1 MDDLVSAFN
10 AEACVGCGRCTY
22 ACVAAQ
28 RHATFSPRRVV
39 EDALRDRAVGSEEGL
54 WACTACG
61 GCSAVCNA
69 GVEFPQLVRELR
81 RRSRKVS
88 LPVAAH
94 HGVLNRTAR
103 LTASS
108 AVSPRSAEWVTPDL
122 ELDPGSEVLL
132 FVGCVPYMDV
142 ALRYIRDDLLEI
154 PRSAVRLLNAA
165 GVRPRV
171 LRSERCCG
179 HDAYWAGDDELFAR
193 LAKANVEAVRGSGV
207 REIVAFC
214 PECAAAWRDLYP
226 KVTSLEG
233 IRVRTLAEVLAE
245 ALSAGRLRLKG
256 GDDIVTF
263 QDPCRLSKGAGV
275 VDQPRALIREAS
287 TLVEMPRSG
296 PLSACCGTAG
306 WVDCDHTAK
315 RVQMERLD
323 EAGGT
328 GAGTLITA
336 CPKCLIHLSCADRH
350 HGAEMA
356 RRVRIEDLHVWA
368 AKALAR

>member
-1 MDDLVSAFN
+1 MDDPVSELN
-10 AEACVGCGRCTY
+10 AASCVGCGRCTY
-22 ACVAAQ
+22 ACVAAH
-28 RHATFSPRRVV
+28 RHPSFSPRRVV
-39 EDALRDRAVGSEEGL
+39 EDAMAGRTTGRGEGL

-61 GCSAVCNA
+61 GCNA

-81 RRSRKVS
+81 RRSAKGS

-94 HGVLNRTAR
+94 HGILNRAAR
-103 LTASS
+103 LTASP
-108 AVSPRSAEWVTPDL
+108 ATAPRSAEWVTPDL
-122 ELDPGSEVLL
+122 EIDQSSEVLL
-132 FVGCVPYMDV
+132 YVGCVPYMDV

-193 LAKANVEAVRGSGV
+193 LARANIEAVRESGIK
-207 REIVAFC
+207 EIVAFC
-214 PECAAAWRDLYP
+214 PECASAWRDLYP
-226 KVTSLEG
+226 KVASLEG
-233 IRVRTLAEVLAE
+233 MRVRTLAEVLAD
-245 ALSAGRLRLKG
+245 AISSGKLKLKG
-256 GDDIVTF
+256 EGTVTF
-263 QDPCRLSKGAGV
+263 HDPCRLSKGAGV
-275 VDQPRALIREAS
+275 VEQPRALLKAAG

-296 PLSACCGTAG
+296 PMSACCGTAG
-306 WVDCDHTAK
+306 WADCDHTAK
-315 RVQMERLD
+315 RVQIERLG
-323 EAGGT
+323 EAAGT

-350 HGAEMA
+350 HGAEMP

-368 AKALAR
+368 AKALARDY